1 MIVNNPIKCVLVSE
15 PEMCDFRGSAESE
28 RIKINNWVSE
38 QTNDKIR
45 DLLPSGVVDAL
56 TRMVLVN
63 AIYFKGESSIL

>member
-1 MIVNNPIKCVLVSE
+1 
-15 PEMCDFRGSAESE
+15 MCDFRGSAESE

-63 AIYFKGESSIL
+63 AIYFKGESLNITR